1 MNPGRL
7 VAKAPRKA
15 RSLVVR
21 VAHYSL
27 LAVGVFA
34 LSYTVYVIA
43 DAHVYQTSEQS
54 KFESEIRGT
63 PRKDNLKQIRDRLP
77 VIDGNPIGEMEIP
90 RLGLKAIFVQGDSPK
105 ILRHAVGHVSETAM
119 PGDPGN
125 VVLTGHRDTFFRPL
139 RNVQKGDAI
148 TLRTPD
154 GDFQYQVE
162 STAVVPPSDVQVL
175 EPSSGRMLTLIS
187 CYPFYY
193 VGPAPNRFIVRA
205 RQLDLV
211 PQASTSALEP

>member
-1 MNPGRL
+1 VNPGRPA
-7 VAKAPRKA
+7 AKAPR
-15 RSLVVR
+15 RSRTLIVRLV
-21 VAHYSL
+21 HYAL

-34 LSYTVYVIA
+34 LSYAGYVIA
-43 DAHVYQTSEQS
+43 DAHAYQKNEQA
-54 KFESEIRGT
+54 KFESKIPGT
-63 PRKDNLKQIRDRLP
+63 PRRVGSSQIQDRSP
-77 VIDGNPIGEMEIP
+77 VADGDPIGEMEIS
-90 RLGLKAIFVQGDSPK
+90 RLGLKAIFVQGDSPR
-105 ILRHAVGHVSETAM
+105 ILRHAVGHISGTAM

-154 GDFQYQVE
+154 GDFQYEVE
-162 STAVVPPSDVQVL
+162 STAVVPPSDVEVL
-175 EPSSGRMLTLIS
+175 EPSSERMLTLIS

-205 RQLDLV
+205 RQLDSV
-211 PQASTSALEP
+211 TKASPSALEP